1 MKPTLF
7 TLQADEQLLGSWP
20 VAYVPPCGDRYS
32 GRLWVTDQRLVY
44 EGLAD
49 LPHLQRNVAGA
60 VTSVTV
66 AYALDL
72 DAECVAY
79 GAGLLSFF
87 IPKSQL
93 TCVAANQ
100 HFLSQGA
107 SVTIKNNGSVH
118 IFETGLHPAAALLQA
133 LHYQGPAQ

>member
-1 MKPTLF
+1 VKPALF
-7 TLQADEQLLGSWP
+7 ALQADEQLLGSWP

-49 LPHLQRNVAGA
+49 VPRLQRNVAGA

-79 GAGLLSFF
+79 GDGRLSFF
-87 IPKSQL
+87 IPKSRL
-93 TCVAANQ
+93 DCVAASQ
-100 HFLSQGA
+100 HFLGQGA
-107 SVTIKNNGSVH
+107 SVTIKDNGSIH
-118 IFETGLHPAAALLQA
+118 IFETGWRPAADLLQA
-133 LHYQGPAQ
+133 LRQQCPAH